1 MLHSGQKAGLGILKL
16 ILLTCCELFAVPR
29 SDLVENVW
37 IKMAAPLL
45 IKNRNFR
52 LLFGAGTL
60 TNLGDGMVVL
70 ALPWLATL
78 MSQNPVAI
86 GAVAAAGRL
95 PWLLF
100 AIPAGVI
107 IDNSDHRKLIAR
119 ADILRAAIVSAIMM
133 LAMSEPVDGAVWLLA
148 ALAFLLGSAEV
159 LRDSAAQT
167 MLPSIVEPKDLEVAN
182 GQLWSSEQL
191 TGQFIGPPLAGVLI
205 AAGVG
210 IPFGLDAAL
219 LVLAAG
225 LVWMISLKPRAK
237 VQSGFRK
244 ALIEGVAF
252 MRSDPLLLRLAIVLG
267 IANFIATATIT
278 IQVLFAQD
286 VLAISAYSY
295 GLVLSVAA
303 IGAITGSL
311 LAPRFISVLGTQT
324 CLYLSIATWGIGYG
338 TIGISHTGVAMA
350 IALFF
355 VMAAAMLWNVITV
368 SWRQRRIPSEILGRV
383 NSIYRFF
390 GWGSMPL
397 GAMTGGILV
406 SVLEQ
411 DFGREIALRS
421 AFACAGA
428 ACALLLLYAL
438 FKLRLD

>member
-1 MLHSGQKAGLGILKL
+1 MGFEM
-16 ILLTCCELFAVPR
+16 T
-29 SDLVENVW
+29 
-37 IKMAAPLL
+37 APLL
-45 IKNRNFR
+45 IRNRNYR
-52 LLFGAGTL
+52 LLLGAGTL

-107 IDNSDHRKLIAR
+107 IDKAEHNKLIAR
-119 ADILRAAIVSAIMM
+119 ADLLRAVIVLAILM
-133 LAMSEPVDGAVWLLA
+133 LAMSEHVQGAIWILA
-148 ALAFLLGSAEV
+148 GLAFVLGSAEV
-159 LRDSAAQT
+159 LRDNAAQT
-167 MLPSIVEPKDLEVAN
+167 MLPSIVESKDLEAAN

-191 TGQFIGPPLAGVLI
+191 TNQFIGPPLAGVLI
-205 AAGVG
+205 AAGIG

-219 LVLAAG
+219 LVLSAG
-225 LVWMISLKPRAK
+225 FVWMISIAPRARS
-237 VQSGFRK
+237 QTSFRK
-244 ALIEGVAF
+244 ALMEGIAF
-252 MRSDPLLLRLAIVLG
+252 MRSDPLLLRLAVVLG
-267 IANFIATATIT
+267 VANFIATATIT

-303 IGAITGSL
+303 VGAITGSL
-311 LAPRFISVLGTQT
+311 LAPRFIAMLGTQT
-324 CLYLSIATWGIGYG
+324 CLYFSIATWGIGYG
-338 TIGISHTGVAMA
+338 AIGLSHTGLAMA

-368 SWRQRRIPSEILGRV
+368 SWRQRRIPPALLGRV

-406 SVLEQ
+406 SVLEHEL
-411 DFGREIALRS
+411 GREIALRTT
-421 AFACAGA
+421 FMCAGA
-428 ACALLLLYAL
+428 ACGSLLAYAL
-438 FKLRLD
+438 FKLRLE

>member
-1 MLHSGQKAGLGILKL
+1 MVLQPCNGVDNRTG
-16 ILLTCCELFAVPR
+16 F
-29 SDLVENVW
+29 
-37 IKMAAPLL
+37 KMTAPL
-45 IKNRNFR
+45 IIRNRNYR
-52 LLFGAGTL
+52 LLLGAGTL

-107 IDNSDHRKLIAR
+107 IDKAEHNKLIAR
-119 ADILRAAIVSAIMM
+119 ANLLSAVILLAILM
-133 LAMSEPVDGAVWLLA
+133 LAMNEHVQGAVWVLA
-148 ALAFLLGSAEV
+148 GLAFVLGSVEV
-159 LRDSAAQT
+159 LRDNAAQT
-167 MLPSIVEPKDLEVAN
+167 MLPSIVKSKDLEAAN

-191 TGQFIGPPLAGVLI
+191 TNQFIGPPLAGVLI
-205 AAGVG
+205 AAGIG
-210 IPFGLDAAL
+210 IPFGLNAAL

-225 LVWMISLKPRAK
+225 LVWMISLAPK
-237 VQSGFRK
+237 VRIQTSFRK
-244 ALIEGVAF
+244 ALMGGIAF
-252 MRSDPLLLRLAIVLG
+252 MRSDPLLLRLAVVLG
-267 IANFIATATIT
+267 VANFIATATIT

-295 GLVLSVAA
+295 GLILSVAA
-303 IGAITGSL
+303 VGAITGSL
-311 LAPRFISVLGTQT
+311 LAPRFIAMLGTQT
-324 CLYLSIATWGIGYG
+324 CLYLSIATWGIGYAA
-338 TIGISHTGVAMA
+338 IGLSHSGLAMA

-368 SWRQRRIPSEILGRV
+368 SWRQRRIPPALLGRV

-390 GWGSMPL
+390 RWGSMPL

-406 SVLEQ
+406 SVLEHE
-411 DFGREIALRS
+411 FGREIALRTTFMS
-421 AFACAGA
+421 AGA
-428 ACALLLLYAL
+428 ACGLLLAYAL
-438 FKLRLD
+438 FKLRLE